1 MIMLVG
7 VKQAAKELGL
17 SAFFLYRAA
26 ERTDIPV
33 YRFGR
38 ALRFNVNEVKE
49 WAKNRVSSST
59 NDSGSPRTNAK
70 GLKHL

>member
-1 MIMLVG
+1 MLVG

-38 ALRFNVNEVKE
+38 ALRFNVDELKE
-49 WAKNRVSSST
+49 WAKNKVPSAIPSSS
-59 NDSGSPRTNAK
+59 NQ
-70 GLKHL
+70 